1 MSLKEKALKGVI
13 WSVIESWGGR
23 VISMAVFFLLARLLG
38 PESFG
43 LIALASVFLAFIK
56 VFLDQGFS
64 QAIVQRQ
71 EIEPEHLDTAFWT
84 NVGISI
90 LLSLISVLSAP
101 LFAYLYKQPELIP
114 ILRWLSLSFVFG
126 GLSGI
131 QSAILQ
137 RQLAFKA
144 LAIRSL
150 IATVIGGIVGI
161 TMAFLGY
168 GVWSLVGQQL
178 VNSFVQVLALWWVSD
193 WRPGVKFSL
202 VHAKEL
208 FAFGIN
214 IFAFNIINF
223 FNRRSDDL
231 LIGYFLGPVALGYY
245 SVAYR
250 LLRIMT
256 QTLISTTTKVTLPV
270 FSKLQAEPER
280 LRNAF
285 YNATQMASLIAI
297 PMFLAVSVLAP
308 EIVKVVFGEQWTPSI
323 RVMQILALIGPLHM
337 ILFYNSSVI
346 MAMGKPAWR
355 IWIQL
360 INTVCNVICFVVV
373 VRWGIVAIAAAYVI
387 RGYLLSPISLLAIKK
402 LARINL
408 IHYLRLYFV
417 PLAASLVMVGSML
430 SIKYFLQSLI
440 DIRLLIA
447 VTSLLGIFIYVLSIL
462 IISRKTFN
470 EIVNLAKSLAKMKKL
485 KKS

>member
-1 MSLKEKALKGVI
+1 KALKGVI

-43 LIALASVFLAFIK
+43 LIALAGVFLAFIK
-56 VFLDQGFS
+56 MFLDQGFS

-126 GLSGI
+126 GLSGV

-150 IATVIGGIVGI
+150 IATVIGGIVGV

-193 WRPGVKFSL
+193 WRPRLKFSL
-202 VHAKEL
+202 LHAKEL
-208 FAFGIN
+208 FTFGIN

-250 LLRIMT
+250 LLLIMT
-256 QTLISTTTKVTLPV
+256 QTLISTTTKVTLPI
-270 FSKLQAEPER
+270 FSKLQGEPER
-280 LRNAF
+280 LRKAF

-297 PMFLAVSVLAP
+297 PMFLGVAVLAP
-308 EIVKVVFGEQWTPSI
+308 EIVRVLFGEEWIPSI
-323 RVMQILALIGPLHM
+323 QTMQILTLIGPLHM
-337 ILFYNSSVI
+337 ILFFNSSLMV
-346 MAMGKPAWR
+346 AMGKPNWKL
-355 IWIQL
+355 WIQL
-360 INTVCNVICFVVV
+360 TYTVNILAFFLVVK
-373 VRWGIVAIAAAYVI
+373 WGIEAVAAAYVI
-387 RGYLLSPISLLAIKK
+387 RGYLLSPISLFAIKK
-402 LARINL
+402 LVKINL
-408 IHYLRLYFV
+408 IYYLRLYFI
-417 PLAASLVMVGSML
+417 PLAASFIMIS
-430 SIKYFLQSLI
+430 SILLTKYFLQDLI
-440 DIRLLIA
+440 DIRVLMA
-447 VTSLLGIFIYVLSIL
+447 VSTLLGILVYFSSIS
-462 IISRKTFN
+462 IISPKTFK
-470 EIVNLAKSLAKMKKL
+470 EIVTLVKSIRKK
-485 KKS
+485 KKFKQL